1 MEINNPKISFEYT
14 NSFGDKVTMNTSL
27 ENDTIFVLAQ
37 AFKSFLYQAGFSTE
51 NIRELFADG
60 LDIPDKYYENYF

>member
-14 NSFGDKVTMNTSL
+14 NSFGDKVAMNTSL
-27 ENDTIFVLAQ
+27 EDDTIFVLAQ

-51 NIRELFADG
+51 NIKELFVDG
-60 LDIPDKYYENYF
+60 LDIPDKYYEINF

>member
-1 MEINNPKISFEYT
+1 
-14 NSFGDKVTMNTSL
+14 MNTSL

-51 NIRELFADG
+51 NIKELFADG
-60 LDIPDKYYENYF
+60 LDISDKYYEINF